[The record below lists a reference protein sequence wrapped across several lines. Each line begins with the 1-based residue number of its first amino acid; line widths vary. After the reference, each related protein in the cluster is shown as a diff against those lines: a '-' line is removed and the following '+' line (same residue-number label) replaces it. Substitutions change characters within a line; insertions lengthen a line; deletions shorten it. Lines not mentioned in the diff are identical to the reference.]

1 MKTNIIT
8 IDGPAGTGKSTVA
21 KIIAKRLGYVFLDTG
36 ALYRTCALAVDI
48 RKGNIEDEEEC
59 AKIISGINIKFEGSK
74 VFLDGIDVS
83 KEIRTNRI
91 STLSSKIAV
100 YPFVRHFLLDFQR
113 SFTKTSSIVAE
124 GRDTG
129 SVIFPDADV
138 KIYLDASAEE
148 RAKRRHVELHS
159 KGIIVPFEQV
169 LKDVKERDDRDRTR
183 ETSPL
188 MIPYNATVVDTTHI
202 SLDEVINRVLDEIEK
217 KLPD

>member
-8 IDGPAGTGKSTVA
+8 IDGPAGTGKSSVA
-21 KIIAKRLGYVFLDTG
+21 KIIAKRLGYIFLDTG

-48 RKGNIEDEEEC
+48 RKVDIENEEEC

-83 KEIRTNRI
+83 KQIRTNRI

-113 SFTKTSSIVAE
+113 SFSKTSSIVAE

-138 KIYLDASAEE
+138 KIYLDASPEE
-148 RAKRRHVELHS
+148 RAKRRHVELNS
-159 KGIIVPFEQV
+159 KGIIVSLEQV
-169 LKDVKERDDRDRTR
+169 FKDVKERDDRDQTR
-183 ETSPL
+183 ESNPL
-188 MIPYNATVVDTTHI
+188 MIPYNASVVDTTHMT
-202 SLDEVINRVLDEIEK
+202 LDEVIENVLENIKK

>member
-48 RKGNIEDEEEC
+48 AKGNIEDEEEC

-74 VFLDGIDVS
+74 VFLNGIDVS
-83 KEIRTNRI
+83 NEIRTNRI

-113 SFTKTSSIVAE
+113 SFSKTSSIVAE

-129 SVIFPDADV
+129 SVIFPDANV

-159 KGIIVPFEQV
+159 KGITIPFEQV
-169 LKDVKERDDRDRTR
+169 LDDVKERDYRDLNR
-183 ETSPL
+183 EVSPL

-202 SLDEVINRVLDEIEK
+202 DLDEVINRVLEEIRK